1 MTRYQR
7 VQELKC
13 WSNLYLRL
21 KLLSQ
26 RGHWMIERPISWTS
40 FKCLEI
46 LLRRSSRLHSW
57 QRAIVPGGIK
67 VHSCRLRSATMLL
80 FLLFFLFTKSCWR
93 WRRGFVAWT
102 WLEWC
107 HAQHANAHFGY
118 VCFWILW
125 CTRDR
130 QRVSLW
136 YHYGIVCSVSARSN
150 VEWTLWRTPN
160 TWTCNPES

>member
-80 FLLFFLFTKSCWR
+80 VLLCFFSRGAGDGGEVLLLEHGLSDAMHSTQMLISVTFAFEYFGAHVTGSGCLFDTTMEL
-93 WRRGFVAWT
+93 FV
-102 WLEWC
+102 
-107 HAQHANAHFGY
+107 
-118 VCFWILW
+118 V
-125 CTRDR
+125 
-130 QRVSLW
+130 
-136 YHYGIVCSVSARSN
+136 
-150 VEWTLWRTPN
+150 
-160 TWTCNPES
+160 